1 MERPELSSQFTV
13 EDIHKLREYFYD
25 VTKNMPL
32 QERLNYCN
40 TMDGFWQGSHERD
53 SGTAG
58 KGNLSENKQRYA

>member
-40 TMDGFWQGSHERD
+40 TMDGFWQESHERD
-53 SGTAG
+53 SGTEG
-58 KGNLSENKQRYA
+58 KGILSEDKQRYA